1 MCHRIRSTTYQL
13 CHQMRFITTFVTNCV
28 TKLFTKFGDSLISSP
43 NLVTNKSQKKVTAE
57 KNPNLLSHYLEIR
70 LGDKW
75 NTNTCSE
82 YELYQKSTLVWY
94 CALTIKISPVALADL
109 RPNCLRPHKAS
120 MREDVVRAPVAV
132 HAYQN
137 VFLMHIIMYFS
148 CILQCISH
156 AYYNVFFMHI
166 IMYFC
171 THVRLYMNTV
181 VNCDK

>member
-120 MREDVVRAPVAV
+120 RREDVVRAPVAV

-137 VFLMHIIMYFS
+137 VFLMHIIMYF
-148 CILQCISH
+148 
-156 AYYNVFFMHI
+156 
-166 IMYFC
+166 C